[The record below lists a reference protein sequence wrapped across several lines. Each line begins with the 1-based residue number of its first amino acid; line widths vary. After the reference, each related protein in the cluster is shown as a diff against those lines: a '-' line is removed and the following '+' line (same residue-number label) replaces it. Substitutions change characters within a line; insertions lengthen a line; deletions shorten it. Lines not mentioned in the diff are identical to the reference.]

1 MHRFQGLDYPGLA
14 MARAFGDA
22 PCKRI
27 GVTAEPEL
35 LITPLTHAD
44 RVLVAASDG
53 VWDVMTNEEV
63 VELAGAA
70 GSAAAAARLLVEV
83 AEARWEDLDAGDYCD
98 DLTAIVVVA
107 KPAVVSHND

>member
-1 MHRFQGLDYPGLA
+1 MS
-14 MARAFGDA
+14 RAFGDL

-27 GVTAEPEL
+27 GVTAEPEFL
-35 LITPLTHAD
+35 VTPLTAAD

-53 VWDVMTNEEV
+53 VWDVMTNAEA

-70 GSAAAAARLLVEV
+70 SSASAAARSLVEV

-98 DLTAIVVVA
+98 DLTAVVVLA
-107 KPAVVSHND
+107 KLPPPPRA